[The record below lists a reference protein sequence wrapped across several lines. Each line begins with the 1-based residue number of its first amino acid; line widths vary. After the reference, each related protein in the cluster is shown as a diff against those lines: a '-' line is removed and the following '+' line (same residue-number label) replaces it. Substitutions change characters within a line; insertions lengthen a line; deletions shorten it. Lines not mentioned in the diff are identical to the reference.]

1 MIHANSC
8 LAQVQGI
15 NLENIWLKMW
25 GLSGSLA
32 FLAGAVIP
40 LWYRVSTVAG
50 TQLITPVI
58 AASLLGGLRNPKGAF
73 LGGLV
78 VGVSEIMITTF
89 CVEKLGNWIGEY
101 RPFVSIIILVLVLSF
116 RPEGLLGLKSQHEKM
131 LL

>member
-1 MIHANSC
+1 MKTRLGISYRAILENSC

-40 LWYRVSTVAG
+40 LWYSVSTVAG

-58 AASLLGGLRNPKGAF
+58 AASLLGGLGNPKGAF
-73 LGGLV
+73 L
-78 VGVSEIMITTF
+78 
-89 CVEKLGNWIGEY
+89 EY